1 MNVETFLKWKILPRL
16 MMLVS
21 TIMSWRCAEWFMA
34 LDEPTASQSAFVSVV
49 MGVMTGVFGIWMGHE
64 HKGDNN
70 VTSTDRSAQI
80 DVLKEDAR
88 GNWFQSSWRP
98 LIGWISGLSLGINYM
113 VAPICA
119 GFGITIPQADM
130 SVMMPLMFGMLGIG
144 GMRSYDKM
152 KKTDTKK

>member
-1 MNVETFLKWKILPRL
+1 MLQALIGPVTGLLDKFIPDADKKAELAHKIA
-16 MMLVS
+16 
-21 TIMSWRCAEWFMA
+21 TMSDRHAQELA
-34 LDEPTASQSAFVSVV
+34 L
-49 MGVMTGVFGIWMGHE
+49 
-64 HKGDNN
+64 
-70 VTSTDRSAQI
+70 AQI
-80 DVLKEDAR
+80 DVLKEDAK

-119 GFGITIPQADM
+119 GFGIMIPQADM